1 MGVVCPLNRVV
12 CDQFRSMHL
21 ESIKRGGERE
31 RKRETMLPEVCL
43 GERNGEGI
51 WRELRARF
59 RDGRQTNVLPQMFCA
74 LLVLRM
80 QVVKLE
86 ASPKMAGRKQIG
98 ISRCMEWVSASLTC
112 CLAFSTSAV
121 SLWIMRFS
129 SLSSSLVL
137 RRFSPCR
144 VTVAFI
150 SSHCRLGDKQA
161 ETAID
166 CNVAREGAGMSLRRA
181 SPLLFCNSPASFP
194 WTARPPLQ
202 PH

>member
-12 CDQFRSMHL
+12 CGQFRSMHL

-31 RKRETMLPEVCL
+31 RKRETMLSEVCL

-86 ASPKMAGRKQIG
+86 ASPKTAGRKQVHG
-98 ISRCMEWVSASLTC
+98 VGCPRPSPAAWHSPPPPSASGSC
-112 CLAFSTSAV
+112 GSA
-121 SLWIMRFS
+121 R
-129 SLSSSLVL
+129 
-137 RRFSPCR
+137 
-144 VTVAFI
+144 
-150 SSHCRLGDKQA
+150 
-161 ETAID
+161 
-166 CNVAREGAGMSLRRA
+166 
-181 SPLLFCNSPASFP
+181 
-194 WTARPPLQ
+194 
-202 PH
+202 